1 MGSVLAEWGMAGVEA
16 LRERASVLVIVDVL
30 SFSTAVDVATTR
42 GAAVFP
48 FPYGDE
54 VAAQAAADRVGAAL
68 AQPRQAAGGQL
79 SLSPVSLLAV
89 TAGTKLM
96 LPSPNGSRLS
106 LAGGGTPVMA
116 GCLRNAAAVACA
128 AREMAGSGMVGV
140 VPAGE
145 RWPDGSLRPAI
156 EDLLGAGAIIHHL
169 GLPCSPEAQV
179 ARDAFRSAGPVLP
192 RLIQASVSGC
202 ELVRRGFH
210 RDVEIAV
217 ETEMSACLRLL
228 IGDAYRT
235 LESRMPCGAR

>member
-1 MGSVLAEWGMAGVEA
+1 MGSVLAEWGMAGIEA

-30 SFSTAVDVATTR
+30 SFSTAVDVAASR

-48 FPYGDE
+48 FPYDDK
-54 VAAQAAADRVGAAL
+54 AAQAAADRVGAAL
-68 AQPRQAAGGQL
+68 AQPRQAAGGQI

-89 TAGTKLM
+89 AAGTKLM

-128 AREMAGSGMVGV
+128 AREMAGSGIVGV

-145 RWPDGSLRPAI
+145 RWLDGSLRPAI

-179 ARDAFRSAGPVLP
+179 ARDAFRSAGPNLS
-192 RLIQASVSGC
+192 RLIQTSVSGC
-202 ELVRRGFH
+202 ELVERGFH

-217 ETEMSACLRLL
+217 EAEVSACVSLL
-228 IGDAYRT
+228 IEGAYRA
-235 LESRMPCGAR
+235 L

>member
-1 MGSVLAEWGMAGVEA
+1 VESVLAEWGIAGVET
-16 LRERASVLVIVDVL
+16 LRERVSVLVIVDVL
-30 SFSTAVDVATTR
+30 SFSTAVDVAASR

-48 FPYGDE
+48 FSYGDKA
-54 VAAQAAADRVGAAL
+54 AAQAAADRVGAVL

-89 TAGTKLM
+89 FAGTKLM

-116 GCLRNAAAVACA
+116 GCLRNAAAVARA
-128 AREMAGSGMVGV
+128 ARKMAGDGTVGV

-156 EDLLGAGAIIHHL
+156 EDLLGAGAVIHHL
-169 GLPCSPEAQV
+169 ALTCSPEAQV
-179 ARDAFRSAGPVLP
+179 ARDVFRSAGDDLP
-192 RLIQASVSGC
+192 RLVQASVSGC
-202 ELVRRGFH
+202 ELVERGFH

-217 ETEMSACLRLL
+217 ERDVSSCVPLL
-228 IGDAYRT
+228 IEGAYRA
-235 LESRMPCGAR
+235 L

>member
-1 MGSVLAEWGMAGVEA
+1 VESALAEWGMAGLET
-16 LRERASVLVIVDVL
+16 LRGRASVLIIVDVL
-30 SFSTAVDVATTR
+30 SFSTAVDVAVSR

-48 FPYGDE
+48 FPYGDKA
-54 VAAQAAADRVGAAL
+54 AAQAAADRVGAVL

-89 TAGTKLM
+89 FAGTKLM

-116 GCLRNAAAVACA
+116 GCLRNAAAVAGA
-128 AREMAGSGMVGV
+128 AREMAGGGTVGI

-156 EDLLGAGAIIHHL
+156 EDLLGAGAVIHHL
-169 GLPCSPEAQV
+169 ALTCSPEAQV
-179 ARDAFRSAGPVLP
+179 ARDAFRSAGDGLP
-192 RLIQASVSGC
+192 RLVQASVSGC
-202 ELVRRGFH
+202 ELVERGFH

-217 ETEMSACLRLL
+217 ERDVSSCVPLL
-228 IGDAYRT
+228 VEGAYR
-235 LESRMPCGAR
+235 AI

>member
-1 MGSVLAEWGMAGVEA
+1 MESILAEWGMAGVKM
-16 LRERASVLVIVDVL
+16 LRERVSVLVIVDVL
-30 SFSTAVDVATTR
+30 SFSTAVDVTVSR
-42 GAAVFP
+42 GATVFP
-48 FPYGDE
+48 FPYGDKA
-54 VAAQAAADRVGAAL
+54 AAQVAADRVGAVL
-68 AQPRQAAGGQL
+68 AQSREAAGGQL

-89 TAGTKLM
+89 PAGTKLM

-128 AREMAGSGMVGV
+128 AREMAGGGTVGV

-156 EDLLGAGAIIHHL
+156 EDWLGAGAIIHHL

-179 ARDAFRSAGPVLP
+179 ARDAFCLAGPDVP
-192 RLIQASVSGC
+192 RLIRESVSGC
-202 ELVRRGFH
+202 ELVGRGFH

-217 ETEMSACLRLL
+217 EMEASPCVPLL
-228 IGDAYRT
+228 IEGAYRA
-235 LESRMPCGAR
+235 L